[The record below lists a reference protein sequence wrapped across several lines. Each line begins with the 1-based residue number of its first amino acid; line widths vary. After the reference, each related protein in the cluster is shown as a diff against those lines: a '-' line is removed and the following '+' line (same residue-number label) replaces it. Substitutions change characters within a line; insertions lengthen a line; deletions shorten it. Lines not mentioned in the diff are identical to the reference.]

1 MMTPRDMNKATIVN
15 RGIEISRVPSVA
27 LGFIHLSV
35 SESRG
40 QGRDAIHPT
49 GEIGRYILREN
60 IL

>member
-1 MMTPRDMNKATIVN
+1 MMTPRDMNKAT
-15 RGIEISRVPSVA
+15 GIEISRVPSVA

-49 GEIGRYILREN
+49 SEIGRYISREN